1 MSLYGR
7 FFAVIYDR
15 IMAGTE
21 KAVLTDLRRELVAQ
35 ARGSVLEIGAGTGAN
50 LPFYGD
56 AVERLVVAEPESPMA
71 RRLARKLDGRG
82 ELVDAAA
89 ERLPFEDGTFDT
101 VVATLVLCTVGD
113 QRKAL
118 SELRRVLKPDGKLLF
133 IEHVRAD
140 DPKLARLQDRMLR
153 INRVIAHGCNCN
165 RTTVDGIKQAGFTIG
180 ELEHSELKKAPP
192 WVRPLVVGTAAR

>member
-7 FFAVIYDR
+7 FFAVMYDR
-15 IMAGTE
+15 MMAGTE

-50 LPFYGD
+50 LPFYGN

-71 RRLARKLDGRG
+71 QRLARKLDGRG

-101 VVATLVLCTVGD
+101 VVATLVLCTVDD
-113 QRKAL
+113 QAKAL

-153 INRVIAHGCNCN
+153 INRVIGHGCNCN
-165 RTTVDGIKQAGFTIG
+165 RMTVDGIKHAGFTIG

>member
-7 FFAVIYDR
+7 FFAAMYDR
-15 IMAGTE
+15 LMAGTE
-21 KAVLTDLRRELVAQ
+21 KAVMSDLRRELVAQ

-71 RRLARKLDGRG
+71 QRLARKLDGRG
-82 ELVDAAA
+82 ELVDAPA
-89 ERLPFEDGTFDT
+89 EKLPFEDGTFDT

-113 QRKAL
+113 QAKAL

-133 IEHVRAD
+133 IEHVRSD
-140 DPKLARLQDRMLR
+140 DPKVARMQDRMLR
-153 INRVIAHGCNCN
+153 INRFMGHGCNCN

-180 ELEHSELKKAPP
+180 ELQRSELKKAPP